1 MTRQPKQLSLGAP
14 LKGGRSYLFK
24 NMGTFADFF
33 HALYGFHL
41 SKAGKG
47 EKQYHSIESLC
58 AVAKEFFEDE
68 LGKIDECEFG
78 HIHLFGAKACE
89 KKDRLTRWIVPIIK
103 EINALVKAETNNEL
117 YVADG
122 LYRLLFDEKTGL
134 PQYKHLTSV
143 VKKHTDFYRVRDAKK
158 YELYDRKSMFV
169 LSDRLE
175 HLVGPGRFNPSGY
188 ACLYLAS
195 NLYLAWEECRRPDF
209 DTFNFSRFQNT
220 RDLEVIDLTIRRKFY
235 YREHFLLAYLALLC
249 TAKAIDE
256 DKHKFQYVVPQM
268 MMKVLCASQRQ
279 RGKTAKGAPM
289 IDGIKYMT
297 SRSYDQKD
305 LLFDD
310 RQLTEAYVFPQHPHG
325 DDKNVCPYLTRLFR
339 LTEPRSYFLFKSHR
353 FQFFNRTAYV
363 SRYQDSLFYQ
373 MEETLKKDR
382 LAKYNIKDK

>member
-1 MTRQPKQLSLGAP
+1 MTRQPKPLSLGAP

-24 NMGTFADFF
+24 NMGTFADFS
-33 HALYGFHL
+33 HALNGFHL
-41 SKAGKG
+41 SKAGYG
-47 EKQYHSIESLC
+47 EKHYHSIESLC

-68 LGKIDECEFG
+68 LGKIDEREFG

-89 KKDRLTRWIVPIIK
+89 KKDRLAKWIVRIIAK
-103 EINALVKAETNNEL
+103 INALVKAESNNDL
-117 YVADG
+117 YAADG

-143 VKKHTDFYRVRDAKK
+143 VKKHTDFYRVRNAKK
-158 YELYDRKSMFV
+158 YELYDRKGMFV

-220 RDLEVIDLTIRRKFY
+220 RDLELIDLTIRRTFY

-249 TAKAIDE
+249 TAKATDE

-268 MMKVLCASQRQ
+268 MMKVLCASQ
-279 RGKTAKGAPM
+279 
-289 IDGIKYMT
+289 
-297 SRSYDQKD
+297 
-305 LLFDD
+305 
-310 RQLTEAYVFPQHPHG
+310 
-325 DDKNVCPYLTRLFR
+325 
-339 LTEPRSYFLFKSHR
+339 
-353 FQFFNRTAYV
+353 
-363 SRYQDSLFYQ
+363 
-373 MEETLKKDR
+373 
-382 LAKYNIKDK
+382 